1 MVVKKVKIGSKYIQA
16 VLIKLCGKNL
26 ILLKGTKGYIMC
38 GYLNLKAASKF
49 NDAAA
54 KITGVSNIK
63 EALNT
68 KIHSLSRCAVRL
80 GVYKGQPVKDALKII
95 A

>member
-1 MVVKKVKIGSKYIQA
+1 MVVKKIKAAGKYIQA
-16 VLIKLCGKNL
+16 VLIPLCGKNL
-26 ILLKGTKGYIMC
+26 IILKGAKGYIMC
-38 GYLNLKAASKF
+38 GYLNLKAAAKF

-54 KITGVSNIK
+54 KITGVSSIK

-68 KIHSLSRCAVRL
+68 KIHSLSPAAVRL
-80 GVYKGQPVKDALKII
+80 GLYKGQPVKDALKII